1 MYNINATCIFQK
13 INWKPGSEPLQP
25 TVSLCPSSRQSVNKH
40 YPAQIMLLFRPLYK
54 SFNKSVHLTRTTNR
68 NEKYS
73 ARTNVCLH
81 NIDYYYVWTIPSTC
95 FIKVFIGN
103 TLTVHCFSSEKSPTP
118 MANTWSTFSRQA
130 FRYGTRPSEVW
141 KCLMRSKPFL
151 LFSMLC
157 WQRTKKNFLQWIY
170 NEPGKIYHVTIRVHN
185 RSNELAQS
193 VEVAT
198 SSQKSQP
205 HGVNNEDPL
214 HKRKKA
220 THYPPLSVT
229 TV

>member
-1 MYNINATCIFQK
+1 
-13 INWKPGSEPLQP
+13 
-25 TVSLCPSSRQSVNKH
+25 
-40 YPAQIMLLFRPLYK
+40 MLLFRPLYK

-157 WQRTKKNFLQWIY
+157 WQRTKKKKLLTVNIQWAWKDLSCNYTCTQQIKWTCSIS
-170 NEPGKIYHVTIRVHN
+170 GS
-185 RSNELAQS
+185 SNVFA
-193 VEVAT
+193 
-198 SSQKSQP
+198 
-205 HGVNNEDPL
+205 
-214 HKRKKA
+214 KKPA
-220 THYPPLSVT
+220 SWG
-229 TV
+229 